1 MNLRIRMLNE
11 SDTAGFLRLK
21 QVGLTTDPL
30 SFVADLDEDPADY
43 AERVRDRLSRA
54 SIESGDVVV
63 GAFAPALVGIVAV
76 TRAGQSKRRHKADLH
91 GMYVEPAFRG
101 QGIGRALLQEVLR
114 LASVM
119 ARLEEIHLAV
129 ATHNRE
135 AVALYERFGFE
146 HVWTEDRA
154 LKVAANYV
162 DAHHMRLD
170 IPGGE

>member
-1 MNLRIRMLNE
+1 MNLSIRTLDE

-21 QVGLTTDPL
+21 EVGLTTDPL

-43 AERVRDRLSRA
+43 AERVRDRLRRA

-76 TRAGQSKRRHKADLH
+76 TRASQSKRRHKADLH
-91 GMYVEPAFRG
+91 GMYVKPEFRG
-101 QGIGRALLQEVLR
+101 RGIGRALLQEVLR
-114 LASVM
+114 LACVM
-119 ARLEEIHLAV
+119 SGLEEIHLVV

-146 HVWTEDRA
+146 HAWTEDRA
-154 LKVAANYV
+154 LKVGTDYV

-170 IPGGE
+170 TSGGE